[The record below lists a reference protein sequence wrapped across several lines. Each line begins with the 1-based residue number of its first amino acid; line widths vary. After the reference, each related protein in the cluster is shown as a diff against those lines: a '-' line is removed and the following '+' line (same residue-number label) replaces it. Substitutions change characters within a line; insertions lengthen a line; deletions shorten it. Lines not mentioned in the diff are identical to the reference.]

1 MNAELGSDFRFF
13 REASWAQEEIF
24 FPSLSFQFEYHYSW
38 NDGKDLFD
46 FVPYFRY
53 DYEDSDRNLIDIREL
68 SWIHVGNSWEF
79 RAGVRKIFW
88 GVAES
93 SHLVDIVNQVDFLEG
108 LDGEEKLGQMMFNLS
123 LTREWGILDFFV
135 LPGFRER
142 NFSGAN
148 GRPSYFGLID
158 GNLAEF
164 ESGARNHR
172 ADFAFRWSHYIGD
185 FDIALSH
192 FSGTSREPRLMLRKN
207 FDENVGTRQQR
218 LFPFYDVIDQ
228 TGIDAQYIIGDWAWK
243 LEAITRSGQG
253 ERFWSSVFG
262 FEKTFVGVLD
272 SRSDIGILM
281 EYLYDSRGTNSP
293 NLFED
298 DLAIGVRYSLNNPQD
313 LTALVL
319 AVYDV
324 ETREYFLNLEASTRL
339 GSKWK
344 LVLEVSIFRPSERNG
359 IFDQDQFPWYMGNPS
374 DSELFLFEDEDFV
387 RLQFMRYL

>member
-1 MNAELGSDFRFF
+1 M
-13 REASWAQEEIF
+13 
-24 FPSLSFQFEYHYSW
+24 
-38 NDGKDLFD
+38 
-46 FVPYFRY
+46 
-53 DYEDSDRNLIDIREL
+53 
-68 SWIHVGNSWEF
+68 
-79 RAGVRKIFW
+79 
-88 GVAES
+88 
-93 SHLVDIVNQVDFLEG
+93 
-108 LDGEEKLGQMMFNLS
+108 
-123 LTREWGILDFFV
+123 
-135 LPGFRER
+135 
-142 NFSGAN
+142 
-148 GRPSYFGLID
+148 
-158 GNLAEF
+158 
-164 ESGARNHR
+164 
-172 ADFAFRWSHYIGD
+172 
-185 FDIALSH
+185 
-192 FSGTSREPRLMLRKN
+192 
-207 FDENVGTRQQR
+207 
-218 LFPFYDVIDQ
+218 
-228 TGIDAQYIIGDWAWK
+228 
-243 LEAITRSGQG
+243 
-253 ERFWSSVFG
+253 
-262 FEKTFVGVLD
+262 GVLD